1 MAPAVAAAAAPA
13 AAAGSSSLLKAAL
26 ANIGYNVAGDVGGQL
41 LKRISS
47 GIGGLGEAPPAVAQ
61 GGKYLVGPS
70 ELANLERVYGK
81 ENLNR
86 AILQLVTLGMV
97 DLPQIDIPE
106 RIEQDV
112 NRQRAMAQ
120 ELGERERAVAEINAS
135 AQIIPALAQMAG
147 TQATATGGAA
157 QEFLRSYLARPDFQQ
172 SLSTIGTGK

>member
-13 AAAGSSSLLKAAL
+13 AAGGGGGSLLLQAAL
-26 ANIGYNVAGDVGGQL
+26 ANVAGDVGGEL

-47 GIGGLGEAPPAVAQ
+47 GFGRLGEAPPAVAQ

-86 AILQLVTLGMV
+86 AILRLVTLGMV
-97 DLPQIDIPE
+97 DLPQVDIPE

-120 ELGERERAVAEINAS
+120 ELGERERAMAEINAS

>member
-13 AAAGSSSLLKAAL
+13 AAGGGGGSLLLQAAL
-26 ANIGYNVAGDVGGQL
+26 ANVAGDVGGEL

-47 GIGGLGEAPPAVAQ
+47 GFGRLGEAPPAVAQ

-86 AILQLVTLGMV
+86 AILRLATLGIV
-97 DLPQIDIPE
+97 DLPQIDVPE

-120 ELGERERAVAEINAS
+120 ELGERERAMAEINAS

>member
-1 MAPAVAAAAAPA
+1 MAPAVAAATAPA
-13 AAAGSSSLLKAAL
+13 AGSSLLKAAL

>member
-1 MAPAVAAAAAPA
+1 MAPALAAAAAPA
-13 AAAGSSSLLKAAL
+13 AGGGGGSLLLQAAL
-26 ANIGYNVAGDVGGQL
+26 ANVAGDVGGEL

-47 GIGGLGEAPPAVAQ
+47 GFGRLGEAPPAVAQ

-120 ELGERERAVAEINAS
+120 ELGERERAMAEINAS

>member
-1 MAPAVAAAAAPA
+1 MAPAVAAT
-13 AAAGSSSLLKAAL
+13 AGGGSFIRAAL
-26 ANIGYNVAGDVGGQL
+26 AELLGNVGGEVL
-41 LKRISS
+41 TRASS
-47 GIGGLGEAPPAVAQ
+47 GIGRLGEAPPAVAQ

-86 AILQLVTLGMV
+86 AILRLATLGIV
-97 DLPQIDIPE
+97 DLPEIDVRE
-106 RIEQDV
+106 RIEEDV

-120 ELGERERAVAEINAS
+120 ELGERERAMAEINAS

-147 TQATATGGAA
+147 TQAVATGTAA
-157 QEFLRSYLARPDFQQ
+157 QEFLRNYLARPDFQG

>member
-13 AAAGSSSLLKAAL
+13 AAAGGGSFIRAAL
-26 ANIGYNVAGDVGGQL
+26 AELLGNVGGEVL
-41 LKRISS
+41 TRASS
-47 GIGGLGEAPPAVAQ
+47 GIGRLGEAPPAVAQ

-86 AILQLVTLGMV
+86 AILRLATLGIV
-97 DLPQIDIPE
+97 DLPQIDVRE
-106 RIEQDV
+106 RIEEDV

-120 ELGERERAVAEINAS
+120 ELGERERAMAEINAS

-147 TQATATGGAA
+147 TQAVATGGAA
-157 QEFLRSYLARPDFQQ
+157 QEFLRNYLARPDFQG

>member
-13 AAAGSSSLLKAAL
+13 VGGGSFVKAAL
-26 ANIGYNVAGDVGGQL
+26 AELLGNVLGETVNRA
-41 LKRISS
+41 SS
-47 GIGGLGEAPPAVAQ
+47 GIGRLGEAPPAVAQ

-86 AILQLVTLGMV
+86 AILRLATLGIV
-97 DLPQIDIPE
+97 DLPQIDVRE
-106 RIEQDV
+106 RIEEDV

-120 ELGERERAVAEINAS
+120 ELGERERAMAEINAS

-147 TQATATGGAA
+147 TQAVATGGAA
-157 QEFLRSYLARPDFQQ
+157 QEFLRNYLARPDFQG

>member
-13 AAAGSSSLLKAAL
+13 AAGSSLLKVAL

-41 LKRISS
+41 LNRISS
-47 GIGGLGEAPPAVAQ
+47 GIGGLGAAPPAVAQ

-86 AILQLVTLGMV
+86 AIIRLATLGIV
-97 DLPQIDIPE
+97 DLPQIDVPE

-112 NRQRAMAQ
+112 NRQRSMAQ
-120 ELGERERAVAEINAS
+120 ELGERERAMAEINAS

-147 TQATATGGAA
+147 AQATATGGAA
-157 QEFLRSYLARPDFQQ
+157 QEFLRNYLARPDFQQ